1 MGLREYSRHRQ
12 SVGLPGSTHRAV
24 QKALE
29 TNRITSVLDE
39 KGRQKIDPEVA
50 DIQWGRNT
58 DPDQSARANPGKEP
72 GQTGGEKASGGKN
85 EEGNRYWEAKTSREE
100 VELARA
106 RLALEKDAG
115 HLVDKDGVY
124 RAGADAGRQLRD
136 MMLSLPARVAAELA
150 VMTDARSIEVRLREE
165 LRKVLDQLSRMAA
178 DRFTG
183 NEDRVH
189 TSALARAPQLG
200 CGDACQGI
208 SE

>member
-1 MGLREYSRHRQ
+1 MSRQLMGLREYSRYREAA
-12 SVGLPGSTHRAV
+12 GLPGTTLRAV

-85 EEGNRYWEAKTSREE
+85 EDGNRYWEAKTSREE

-115 HLVDKDGVY
+115 HLVDKDGVH

-136 MMLSLPARVAAELA
+136 MMLALPARVAAELA
-150 VMTDARSIEVRLREE
+150 VMTDARSIEVRIREE

-178 DRFTG
+178 DRFAG
-183 NEDRVH
+183 E
-189 TSALARAPQLG
+189 
-200 CGDACQGI
+200 GD
-208 SE
+208 